1 MFIQSIWK
9 FMRTKTLLLA
19 ILFLFSDFGSIR
31 NIIDTR
37 AINFPV
43 MEDPDWES
51 MVNIMMDR
59 MDLQQGENVLVIA
72 RPGRFNPMVLLLG
85 QNISEAGANYLGTI
99 SVTSSAPGNWQ
110 TEFTLAA
117 KGKSVEELKELFHN
131 VDLGIMM
138 PGSIPSD
145 PPYKAMQEILH
156 DGSGRTIHF
165 HWTGAY
171 GFNGQNLSI
180 DDEKDAFYQ
189 RALLVTDYSKLA
201 ESQKA
206 FEETMRNRTIRVTS
220 PLGTNMQFTIGDRPV
235 TKQDGN
241 ASAQKAEKARNLI
254 DREIELP
261 AGAVRVA
268 PVEASVEGTIA
279 FPDARWNGQMVSG
292 LVLTFSEGKVVEIS
306 ASSGEESVKAE
317 ISRSGEAGRSFREFA
332 LGMNPFLAISE
343 TDGTWIPYYGYGA
356 GVVRLSLGD
365 NTELGGVVSGG
376 YVRWNFFTDAT
387 VTVGDDV
394 WVKDGKLIR

>member
-1 MFIQSIWK
+1 MHV
-9 FMRTKTLLLA
+9 KTLLLA

-31 NIIDTR
+31 NFIDTKT
-37 AINFPV
+37 INFPV
-43 MEDPDWES
+43 MEDLDWES
-51 MVNIMMDR
+51 MANIMMDR
-59 MDLQQGENVLVIA
+59 MDLQPGENVLMVA
-72 RPGRFNPMVLLLG
+72 RPGRFNPLISLLG
-85 QNISEAGANYLGTI
+85 QNISKTGSNYLGTI
-99 SVTSSAPGNWQ
+99 SVSASTPGEWK

-117 KGKSVEELKELFHN
+117 KGKSVDELKELFQN
-131 VDLGIMM
+131 IDLGIMM
-138 PGSIPSD
+138 PGAIPSD
-145 PPYKAMQEILH
+145 PPYKALQELLN
-156 DGSGRTIHF
+156 DDKGRTIHF

-171 GFNGQNLSI
+171 DFNGQAVSI

-189 RALLVTDYSKLA
+189 RALLETNYSKLA
-201 ESQKA
+201 MSQKA
-206 FEETMRNRTIRVTS
+206 FEDAMRNRTIRVTT
-220 PLGTNMQFTIGDRPV
+220 PLGTDIQFTIGNRPV

-241 ASAQKAEKARNLI
+241 ASALKAEKARNLI

-268 PVEASVEGTIA
+268 PIETSVKGKIA

-292 LVLTFSEGKVVEIS
+292 LVLTFSKGKIVEIS

-332 LGMNPFLAISE
+332 LGMNPLLAISE
-343 TDGTWIPYYGYGA
+343 TDGKWIPYYGYGA

-387 VTVGDDV
+387 VTIGDEV

>member
-1 MFIQSIWK
+1 MHV
-9 FMRTKTLLLA
+9 KTLLLA

-31 NIIDTR
+31 NFIDTKT
-37 AINFPV
+37 INFPV
-43 MEDPDWES
+43 MEDLDWES
-51 MVNIMMDR
+51 MANIMMDR
-59 MDLQQGENVLVIA
+59 MDLQPGENVLMVA
-72 RPGRFNPMVLLLG
+72 RPGRFNPLISLLG
-85 QNISEAGANYLGTI
+85 QNISKAGSNILGTV
-99 SVTSSAPGNWQ
+99 SVSASTPGEWK

-117 KGKSVEELKELFHN
+117 KGKSVDELKELFQN

-138 PGSIPSD
+138 PGAIPSD
-145 PPYKAMQEILH
+145 PPYKALQELLN
-156 DGSGRTIHF
+156 DDKGRTIHF

-171 GFNGQNLSI
+171 DFNGQAVSI

-189 RALLVTDYSKLA
+189 RALLETNYSKLA
-201 ESQKA
+201 MSQKA
-206 FEETMRNRTIRVTS
+206 FEDAMRNRTIRVTT
-220 PLGTNMQFTIGDRPV
+220 PLGTDIQFTIGNRPV

-241 ASAQKAEKARNLI
+241 ASALKAEKARNLI

-268 PVEASVEGTIA
+268 PIETSVKGKIA

-292 LVLTFSEGKVVEIS
+292 LVLTFSKGKIVEIS
-306 ASSGEESVKAE
+306 ASSGEESVKTE

-332 LGMNPFLAISE
+332 LGMNPLLAISE
-343 TDGTWIPYYGYGA
+343 TDGKWIPYYGYGA

-387 VTVGDDV
+387 VTIGDEV